1 MSMTSLRV
9 FIAADDPLARAG
21 LDGLVRAHPDL
32 VIAGEDAMV
41 GLPNNALRAADPD
54 VIVADLGSGPRES
67 DQTLDVVGVAGYPA
81 VVLATPDVD
90 ASEVLGHGI
99 RGIVLREIDADTL
112 AAALRGAASGLV
124 VLDPA
129 FAAALAPAALAPG
142 ALAPG
147 DRDAFTLVE
156 DLTPREHQ
164 VLQQLAEGLSNKA
177 IAGRL
182 GLSEHTVKYHV
193 DAILGKLGAHS
204 RTEAVTRAA
213 RLGLLLL

>member
-41 GLPNNALRAADPD
+41 GLPNNALREADPD

-67 DQTLDVVGVAGYPA
+67 DQTLDVVGAAGYPA

-147 DRDAFTLVE
+147 ERDAFTLVE

-164 VLQQLAEGLSNKA
+164 VLQQLPEGLSNKA